1 MSNTAPLQSMSAVLR
16 AEWRWWIPGALFC
29 VLLASVLLSGWPA
42 GLRPGLGVP
51 LDYHHDSLSHAW
63 LIQRAIEGWIFDNPR
78 SGYPF
83 GSNFLDYPGADGASL
98 LLLKLLGLP
107 GWGFQAAMK
116 LYYLAGFGAI
126 FTAAYGAMRAQGL
139 ARPLALCGALLF
151 DFAPFHFQRL
161 EHIFLTFY
169 LAVPLF
175 FHVAMQ
181 LWRQPPRALRWR
193 DAGLLVLGSTGVY
206 YAFFGLLVVAVAAL
220 ARLVQGWNGAVV
232 RRALAVIA
240 LVVAGVLL
248 NVAPN
253 LAQRHPDGPNM
264 EVAHRGAHEAEL
276 LGFKFAQ
283 LVMPRTDH
291 RIEQWGQYARRYYEE
306 FPLSNENVTSNLGAV
321 ASAGMLVLL
330 FAVFAAAA
338 GRKVAPP
345 VALLGLL
352 VLVLFMFGT
361 VGGFGSLFSQIVSAA
376 LRGWNRISI
385 FIAFG
390 ALLGGL
396 LLLQGWLRRPA
407 MRVAAAVALG
417 VLGLLDQS
425 AERPAAHLAAIQRSF
440 ALDRGFVGEIEKSLA
455 PGSAVYQLP
464 YMGFPEVG
472 PRERMEAYDHMA
484 GFLHSR
490 TLRWSYAA
498 MKGREGDLFY
508 RALAQEPVAQQLDV
522 LRRLG
527 FAGIYVDRG
536 GYADN
541 GQAIVAELASLLGA
555 GPEIVRGDG
564 EAVFFRLTQAAAPL
578 PAGMPALD
586 LMRKAGY
593 MAGPMGK
600 LYDATLAEGIDFAR
614 PGVPVFVRKL
624 EGLSVAEPQGRWS
637 DATLAPTVKIILREP
652 LPKRFT
658 LELTGRPFGP
668 NLGKDITIRIG
679 GRDYALP
686 LNAGQVSL
694 QQAVELGSGDVREI
708 EIVIP
713 QPASPHQLGMG
724 EDRRKLGLLF
734 ERLRVVAR

>member
-1 MSNTAPLQSMSAVLR
+1 MNEAASQHSMSAALR
-16 AEWRWWIPGALFC
+16 ADWRWWLPGAVFSM
-29 VLLASVLLSGWPA
+29 LLASVVLSGWPA
-42 GLRPGLGVP
+42 GLLPGLGVP

-63 LIQRAIEGWIFDNPR
+63 LVQRAIEGWIFDNPR

-116 LYYLAGFGAI
+116 LYFLGGFGAI

-139 ARPLALCGALLF
+139 ARPLAFSAALLF
-151 DFAPFHFQRL
+151 NFAPFHFQRA

-169 LAVPLF
+169 IAVPLF

-193 DAGLLVLGSTGVY
+193 DAGLVVLGSTGVY
-206 YAFFGLLVVAVAAL
+206 YAFFGLLVVGTAAL
-220 ARLVQGWNGAVV
+220 ARLVRGWDGAVV
-232 RRALAVIA
+232 RRTLAVMA

-253 LAQRHPDGPNM
+253 LAQRHPDGPNP
-264 EVAHRGAHEAEL
+264 EVAQRGAHEAEL

-283 LVMPRTDH
+283 LVMPRIDH
-291 RIEQWGQYARRYYEE
+291 RIESWHRYALNYYKQ

-321 ASAGMLVLL
+321 ASAGLAALL
-330 FAVFAAAA
+330 CAVFAALA

-345 VALLGLL
+345 VALLALV

-361 VGGFGSLFSQIVSAA
+361 VGGFGSLFSQLVSAS

-390 ALLGGL
+390 ALLGGFL
-396 LLLQGWLRRPA
+396 VLQGWLRGRA
-407 MRVAAAVALG
+407 LVAAAAIVLALA
-417 VLGLLDQS
+417 GLLDQT
-425 AERPAAHLAAIQRSF
+425 APASGPHRAAGQRAF
-440 ALDRGFVGEIEKSLA
+440 VLDRDFVGAIEKSLPA
-455 PGSAVYQLP
+455 GSAVYQLP

-490 TLRWSYAA
+490 TLRWNYAG
-498 MKGREGDLFY
+498 MKGRDGDLFY
-508 RALAQEPVAQQLDV
+508 RALAEEPMAQQLAV

-527 FAGIYVDRG
+527 FAGIYLDRG
-536 GYADN
+536 GYADH
-541 GQAIVAELASLLGA
+541 GQAAVAELSALLGA
-555 GPEIVRGDG
+555 APSLVRADG
-564 EAVFFRLTQAAAPL
+564 EVVFFRFAGAAAPL
-578 PAGMPALD
+578 PAGLAPLEV
-586 LMRKAGY
+586 MRKAGY
-593 MAGPMGK
+593 LVGPMGK
-600 LYDATLAEGIDFAR
+600 MTDATLAEGIDFTR
-614 PGVPVFVRKL
+614 PGVPLFVRSL
-624 EGLSVAEPQGRWS
+624 QGLSVPEPRGRWS
-637 DATLAPTVKIILREP
+637 DAAVAPTVKITFREA

-658 LELTGRPFGP
+658 LGLSGRPFGP

-679 GRDYALP
+679 GRSYTRPIGADPFVMELP
-686 LNAGQVSL
+686 
-694 QQAVELGSGDVREI
+694 VELASGGVREI
-708 EIVIP
+708 EIVLP
-713 QPASPHQLGMG
+713 QPASPQELGMG
-724 EDRRKLGLLF
+724 EDRRKLGMLF
-734 ERLRVVAR
+734 ERLSIRAE